1 MDVEGLT
8 VEVSGEPLCLLVEEV
23 LFILR
28 DGQDLLE
35 VAHDVREESLWL
47 LGVVVAG
54 GDGEVVFMA
63 AGADL
68 LGAQVDD
75 LVVEAEEVGLLVELV
90 GEVGVGEEHGDLLEN
105 GFALAGIFE
114 VEDDVIDSGELLLEF
129 LGLCLVGLEKD
140 GRDLVVGGFEGDGEG
155 GGHGAPGE
163 GLFLLADPEC
173 AVEPEVGALSGGDP
187 EEVAAFHKDEEVGL
201 AGVCG

>member
-35 VAHDVREESLWL
+35 VAHDVREESLWM

-75 LVVEAEEVGLLVELV
+75 LVVEAEEVGLLVELM
-90 GEVGVGEEHGDLLEN
+90 GEVR
-105 GFALAGIFE
+105 
-114 VEDDVIDSGELLLEF
+114 
-129 LGLCLVGLEKD
+129 C
-140 GRDLVVGGFEGDGEG
+140 R
-155 GGHGAPGE
+155 
-163 GLFLLADPEC
+163 
-173 AVEPEVGALSGGDP
+173 
-187 EEVAAFHKDEEVGL
+187 
-201 AGVCG
+201 